1 MLWFTLPFS
10 VFFSLLF
17 VCPNLFVHWY
27 AFFTCVPKPCLC
39 SSCFTF
45 DCCLCSSC
53 LSSFM
58 LLDSCFQLAAFSFSA
73 FYGFFFLDSALLV
86 KLTHLGLFLQTIPDI
101 WCIYIG
107 VMSIFSSS
115 SQHES
120 NEMSFPRIRTI
131 HLMKKHKIKRTEAHL
146 LPAWTETKTCR
157 LKKFNL

>member
-1 MLWFTLPFS
+1 
-10 VFFSLLF
+10 
-17 VCPNLFVHWY
+17 
-27 AFFTCVPKPCLC
+27 
-39 SSCFTF
+39 
-45 DCCLCSSC
+45 
-53 LSSFM
+53 M

-131 HLMKKHKIKRTEAHL
+131 HLMKKTQDKANRSTFAPGVNWDKDMSAE
-146 LPAWTETKTCR
+146 
-157 LKKFNL
+157 NV